1 LFTDNDF
8 GCTAHHFQS
17 RRLLVGHTGG
27 VQEDMRKKAHGYME
41 CRFTIEE
48 ISSIR
53 KGRVED
59 DNPVLMVV
67 KLKLRGGYSGSG
79 EKLSINECVV
89 KEKMYLCS
97 LNRLILCHAK
107 KPTS

>member
-1 LFTDNDF
+1 MYTMASILKVEQIQEWLEEHPDF
-8 GCTAHHFQS
+8 KLEGALAPLKDLMF
-17 RRLLVGHTGG
+17 
-27 VQEDMRKKAHGYME
+27 
-41 CRFTIEE
+41 
-48 ISSIR
+48 
-53 KGRVED
+53 D

>member
-1 LFTDNDF
+1 
-8 GCTAHHFQS
+8 
-17 RRLLVGHTGG
+17 
-27 VQEDMRKKAHGYME
+27 ME

-48 ISSIR
+48 ISSNR

-97 LNRLILCHAK
+97 LNRLIICHAK

>member
-1 LFTDNDF
+1 MYTDNDF

-27 VQEDMRKKAHGYME
+27 VQEDMRKAHGYME

-48 ISSIR
+48 ISSNR

-67 KLKLRGGYSGSG
+67 KLKLRGGYGGSG

-97 LNRLILCHAK
+97 LNRLIICHAK